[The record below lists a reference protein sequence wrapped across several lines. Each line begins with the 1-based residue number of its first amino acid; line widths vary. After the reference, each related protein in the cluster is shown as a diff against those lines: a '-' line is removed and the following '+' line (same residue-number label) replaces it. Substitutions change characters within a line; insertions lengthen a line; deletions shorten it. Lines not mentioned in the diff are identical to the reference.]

1 MLKKTGFSSMENEMR
16 RYWIFGLLLALGLL
30 ACGKKDETWLVKV
43 KEQTLREDLFTRR
56 YKMSREYSQ
65 HPVITPEIVRQFIE
79 KNLLN
84 NLYFQ
89 AEGAALKLEQDSTL
103 AAQITQEERR
113 MLTRNGGPLF
123 KAVIPASFPVSSEE
137 VQAAYEWGKQECKLS
152 HILVKSPSLADSIY
166 KALMAGADFP
176 AMVKK
181 YSMDVNTLETKGQIG
196 PYLTWSN
203 LAPAAAAAVRNTAV
217 GSYTRPVLT
226 GYGYQ
231 ILRVDERRE
240 RKQPPFE
247 QARAQIEGDLRNQK
261 QGLFIESY
269 ADSLNRKFHLKVD
282 SLLFVRIAPALNA
295 GKPEVKVDYAL
306 ITPEDQR
313 KILVSYD
320 GTTLS
325 VREILDKYIQMTRGN
340 AYRLSRYEDMV
351 DFAKKSSLQD
361 LMLLDARA
369 RKLDQSPEFKADFL
383 YAKNQFIGQKCRERL
398 VTRAVKVQDAEITAY
413 YEAHKEEYKNQS
425 LDQLRSTI
433 RGRLYSEKTLQLQ
446 DKVTAELIKKYPV
459 KWNDK
464 ALKKTAEALN
474 AEKAKNPPAPGAPR
488 GMGQMPGQ
496 GGRMQ
501 GQPPMQRPGQGPD
514 GEQRPGQRPDHQPP
528 APPQGVR

>member
-1 MLKKTGFSSMENEMR
+1 MR
-16 RYWIFGLLLALGLL
+16 RYWMLGLLLALGLL

-43 KEQTLREDLFTRR
+43 KDQTLREDLFTRR
-56 YKMSREYSQ
+56 YKMSREYAQ
-65 HPVITPEIVRQFIE
+65 HPVITPEIVKQFIE

-89 AEGAALKLEQDSTL
+89 AEGAALKLDQDSTL
-103 AAQITQEERR
+103 AAQIAQEERR

-123 KAVIPASFPVSSEE
+123 KAVVPASFPVDSQS
-137 VQAAYEWGKQECKLS
+137 VKAAYEYGKLEFKLS

-166 KALMAGADFP
+166 QALTAGADFSTL
-176 AMVKK
+176 VKK
-181 YSMDVNTLETKGQIG
+181 YSMDVNTLETRGQIG

-203 LAPAAAAAVRNTAV
+203 LAPSAAAAVRNTAV
-217 GSYTRPVLT
+217 GSCTRPVLT

-240 RKQPPFE
+240 RKQPPIE
-247 QARAQIEGDLRNQK
+247 QAWGQIEGDLRNQK

-282 SLLFVRIAPALNA
+282 SLIFVRIAPALHSD
-295 GKPEVKVDYAL
+295 KPGVKVDYAL
-306 ITPEDQR
+306 ITPEDQ
-313 KILVSYD
+313 KKTLVSYD
-320 GTTLS
+320 GTSQS
-325 VREILDKYIQMTRGN
+325 VREILDKYMQMTRGN
-340 AYRLSRYEDMV
+340 AYRLSRFEDIV

-361 LMLLDARA
+361 LMLLDAKA

-383 YAKNQFIGQKCRERL
+383 YARNQFLGQKCRERL
-398 VTRAVKVQDAEITAY
+398 VTRAVKVQDAEIDAF
-413 YEAHKEEYKNQS
+413 YEAHKEEYKNQA
-425 LDQLRSTI
+425 LPQVRSTI

-459 KWNDK
+459 QWDDK
-464 ALKKTAEALN
+464 AVKKTAEALN
-474 AEKAKNPPAPGAPR
+474 ADKAKNPTTPGAPR
-488 GMGQMPGQ
+488 GMG
-496 GGRMQ
+496 
-501 GQPPMQRPGQGPD
+501 
-514 GEQRPGQRPDHQPP
+514 QPP